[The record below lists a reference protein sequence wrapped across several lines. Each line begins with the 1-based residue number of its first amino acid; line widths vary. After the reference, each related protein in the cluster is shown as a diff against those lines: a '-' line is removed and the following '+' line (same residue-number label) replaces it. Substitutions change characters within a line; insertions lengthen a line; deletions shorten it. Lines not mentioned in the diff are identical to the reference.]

1 MVTNLSSINESEL
14 ANDIVSV
21 TKLQVALRAE
31 ARSLQSI
38 LSDLGLH
45 TDTTTSEG
53 LFELLQQV
61 ATALLDHE
69 RYWTHVSS
77 SSETLYSRDAAEARF
92 NELSL
97 QERCKFSLETL
108 SNVNGVVSTQPVPPP
123 KGAAAYVVVTLL
135 LGTENDQPL
144 FGDIYTTS
152 VLRDVLQN
160 ITMMAPRYLLVYEL
174 LWSPQTDRDSLTEAD
189 LATEY
194 ANLVAIA

>member
-53 LFELLQQV
+53 LFDLLQQV
-61 ATALLDHE
+61 AAALLDHE

-97 QERCKFSLETL
+97 QERRKFSLETL
-108 SNVNGVVSTQPVPPP
+108 SNVNGVVNTQPVPAP
-123 KGAAAYVVVTLL
+123 KGVPAHVVVTLL